1 MAFDFSAIQ
10 KQMEELNLKL
20 RAIESFANKVAE
32 TKKLAD
38 QLAENFAKMKI
49 AINQT
54 INESFSQIAD
64 QIDTLRRNMESME
77 AVQPSSLSTAAPAPA
92 PTPKATPT
100 AATKAPP
107 STPKAAPA
115 LAPAPA
121 PKPAPVPAAPKV
133 APAPAKAA
141 PAAPA
146 ARAAA
151 TAPAA
156 SAPTAPAGSSDQLD
170 FLLQQKDRLKAA
182 LTDLRF
188 DYMRGYIPEEDYK
201 TKEADLDTQLED
213 LDKQISSMK

>member
-38 QLAENFAKMKI
+38 QLAENFANMKT

-64 QIDTLRRNMESME
+64 QIDTLRRNMQSME
-77 AVQPSSLSTAAPAPA
+77 AVQPSALSAVAPAPTAKAAPTAAPRAAPSTSKAAPAPAPA
-92 PTPKATPT
+92 PTP
-100 AATKAPP
+100 
-107 STPKAAPA
+107 TPKAAPA
-115 LAPAPA
+115 PAVSKAAPAPA
-121 PKPAPVPAAPKV
+121 AARAAPAAPKV
-133 APAPAKAA
+133 AATPSPAPA
-141 PAAPA
+141 
-146 ARAAA
+146 
-151 TAPAA
+151 
-156 SAPTAPAGSSDQLD
+156 SAPPGSSDQLD
-170 FLLQQKDRLKAA
+170 FLLQQKDRLKAS

-201 TKEADLDTQLED
+201 SKESELDSQLED
-213 LDKQISSMK
+213 LDRQIAGMK